1 MTTVTLTRTV
11 PVPPAEAWR
20 AWTDAAE
27 LARWW
32 WPQLGDATYDWSP
45 RPGAAYVIASRAAGF
60 GIEGVFTDVEEPH
73 RLAFGW
79 RWVSTGEPDGP
90 EDSVEVTFEP
100 DGDGTLVTVRHASP
114 EDRDAMDGL
123 VQGWEAV
130 LDRYVVLDHVVG

>member
-20 AWTDAAE
+20 AWTDPAE

-45 RPGAAYVIASRAAGF
+45 RAGAAYVIASRAAGF
-60 GIEGVFTDVEEPH
+60 GIQGVFTDVEVPS

-79 RWVSTGEPDGP
+79 RWVSADEPDGP
-90 EDSVEVTFEP
+90 EDTVEVTFEAA
-100 DGDGTLVTVRHASP
+100 GDGTLITVRHSSP
-114 EDRDAMDGL
+114 LSRDQMDGL
-123 VQGWEAV
+123 AQGWEDV
-130 LDRYVVLDHVVG
+130 LDRYAGLVHRVG